1 MVNYANGKI
10 YKIECLSGN
19 ADDVYIGSTTKEY
32 LSQRMDKHRSDY
44 KVWKNGKRGKTLSFD
59 VFDKYGIENCVITLL
74 ENVNAQSKN
83 ELQAREAHYIRTV
96 NCVNKYIPLRT
107 DKQYYQDN
115 KDKLI
120 DKSKQYYEN
129 NKENNRHILAER
141 THKYRQENKDKIA
154 EREKK
159 YRQDNKDKIAKRK
172 KEYYEKNKQKVLEKN
187 KERYL
192 AKKSTN
198 DERSRKTCLKNDP
211 SN

>member
-129 NKENNRHILAER
+129 K
-141 THKYRQENKDKIA
+141 KKII
-154 EREKK
+154 
-159 YRQDNKDKIAKRK
+159 DIF
-172 KEYYEKNKQKVLEKN
+172 
-187 KERYL
+187 
-192 AKKSTN
+192 
-198 DERSRKTCLKNDP
+198 
-211 SN
+211 